1 MNGIGKEYGDALF
14 MLALEE
20 DRAKEYG
27 DALQAIQAAF
37 FKNPEYSQLLA
48 SPDVSLR
55 ERIAVIDAVYAKSVP
70 QHVLSFVKLLCEK
83 GRISCFEAAYGE
95 YMAQFYASQR
105 VINAKITSAVVLTD
119 AEKAKLIRKLEVT
132 HKGKVQAEYLVDKEL
147 LGGMMVEID
156 GKILDGSLRHRL
168 REMKDVMHS

>member
-1 MNGIGKEYGDALF
+1 MNEIGKEYGDALF
-14 MLALEE
+14 MLALED

-27 DALQAIQAAF
+27 DALQGIQTVF
-37 FKNPEYSQLLA
+37 WENPDYLLLLA

-55 ERIAVIDAVYAKSVP
+55 ERIAVIDAAFAEAVP
-70 QHVLSFVKLLCEK
+70 QHVLSFLKLLCEK

-95 YMAQFYASQR
+95 YMALFYASQR
-105 VINAKITSAVVLTD
+105 VIHAKVTSAVVLTD
-119 AEKAKLIRKLEVT
+119 AEKAKLISKLEVT

-156 GKILDGSLRHRL
+156 GRILDGSLRHRL